1 MKHIIK
7 YNEGFDNKSEDVL
20 SGYTNDELLKKF
32 YENPSI
38 GKILK
43 YMEPDEEIKTLKLSI
58 AFLLAGDYHLIR
70 KGDEVYTSGPASYM
84 AISINDEKIPN
95 TIKTGVY
102 KLGNWIVFR
111 FLCTPINNWTDSYI
125 SIKVN
130 KLFIH
135 RFLNLPTGDVSK
147 NTIEDRRNIIQAS
160 KKSTTG
166 TQLSLFPDESGKPT
180 KYETK
185 TFVSSWKKLLLEK
198 FKPLRDII
206 LKKYDNFYGINSYI
220 LEIVGNM
227 ISNEFNLS
235 SRSTKDSML
244 LSTYAN
250 GYPVVIITSEVS
262 EKKEEISDDE
272 DYYIFKV
279 YISTARNICFVIKIG
294 KLYSDRFFNKK
305 LSSDPWNFNKNKPI
319 TTLPAIPKKVIDTK
333 EMKELLSKIRN
344 KKIK

>member
-1 MKHIIK
+1 MKHVRK
-7 YNEGFDNKSEDVL
+7 YNEGFDNKDEAVL

-58 AFLLAGDYHLIR
+58 AFLLSGDYHLIR
-70 KGDEVYTSGPASYM
+70 KGDEVYTMGAGSYM

-95 TIKTGVY
+95 TIKTEVY

-111 FLCTPINNWTDSYI
+111 FLCTPVNKWTNSYI

-135 RFLNLPTGDVSK
+135 RFLNLSNGESK
-147 NTIEDRRNIIQAS
+147 TTIEDRRNIIQSS

-166 TQLSLFPDESGKPT
+166 TQLSLFPDT
-180 KYETK
+180 KYE
-185 TFVSSWKKLLLEK
+185 KLLKK

-206 LKKYDNFYGINSYI
+206 ERKYDNFYGINSYI
-220 LEIVGNM
+220 LEIVSNM

-235 SRSTKDSML
+235 PRNIKDSML
-244 LSTYAN
+244 LSAYAG

-262 EKKEEISDDE
+262 EKKEEISENE

-294 KLYSDRFFNKK
+294 KLYSDTFFDKK
-305 LSSDPWNFNKNKPI
+305 LSSDPWNFNKNKST
-319 TTLPAIPKKVIDTK
+319 TTLPAITKKVVGTK

>member
-1 MKHIIK
+1 MKHVIK

-70 KGDEVYTSGPASYM
+70 KGDEVYTTGPASYM

-95 TIKTGVY
+95 TIKTEVY
-102 KLGNWIVFR
+102 KLGNWVVFR
-111 FLCTPINNWTDSYI
+111 FLCTPINNWTNSYI

-135 RFLNLPTGDVSK
+135 RFLNLPTGWYNDESK
-147 NTIEDRRNIIQAS
+147 TTIEDRRNIIQAS

-166 TQLSLFPDESGKPT
+166 TQLSLFPDKSGEPT
-180 KYETK
+180 KYE
-185 TFVSSWKKLLLEK
+185 KLLK
-198 FKPLRDII
+198 NFKPLRDII
-206 LKKYDNFYGINSYI
+206 GKKYDNFYGINSYI
-220 LEIVGNM
+220 LEIVSNM
-227 ISNEFNLS
+227 ISNEFNLY
-235 SRSTKDSML
+235 SRSIKDSML
-244 LSTYAN
+244 LSAYAG

-262 EKKEEISDDE
+262 EKKEEISENE

-294 KLYSDRFFNKK
+294 KLYSDRFFDKK
-305 LSSDPWNFNKNKPI
+305 LSSDPWNFNKNKST
-319 TTLPAIPKKVIDTK
+319 TTLPAITKKVIDTK

>member
-1 MKHIIK
+1 MKHVRK
-7 YNEGFDNKSEDVL
+7 YNEGFDSKSEDVL

-38 GKILK
+38 VKILK

-58 AFLLAGDYHLIR
+58 AFLLAGDYHLTR
-70 KGDEVYTSGPASYM
+70 KGDEVYTTEPGSYM

-95 TIKTGVY
+95 TIKTEVY
-102 KLGNWIVFR
+102 KLGNWIIFR
-111 FLCTPINNWTDSYI
+111 FLCAPVNKWTNSYI

-135 RFLNLPTGDVSK
+135 RFLNLPTQA
-147 NTIEDRRNIIQAS
+147 TIEDRRNIIQSS
-160 KKSTTG
+160 KKSG
-166 TQLSLFPDESGKPT
+166 TQLSLFPNETEPNE
-180 KYETK
+180 YE
-185 TFVSSWKKLLLEK
+185 KLLRN

-206 LKKYDNFYGINSYI
+206 ERKFDNFYGINSYI
-220 LEIVGNM
+220 LEIVSNM
-227 ISNEFNLS
+227 ISNEFNLY
-235 SRSTKDSML
+235 SRSIKDSML
-244 LSTYAN
+244 LSAYAG

-262 EKKEEISDDE
+262 EKKEEISENE

-294 KLYSDRFFNKK
+294 KLYSDRFFDKK
-305 LSSDPWNFNKNKPI
+305 LSSDPWNFKNKSI
-319 TTLPAIPKKVIDTK
+319 TTPPVSTKKAINTK